1 MELNELEKLVIEAL
15 AEAKAARILAEKAL
29 DRSLAAPNNTYA
41 SEPWGTSSEPA
52 IAPTAPFI
60 KVEEVETKPSLA
72 PWYGKKAL
80 EKRTNREIDPTVD
93 DVGQDIWD
101 DAMED
106 SDV

>member
-1 MELNELEKLVIEAL
+1 MELNEIHKLVIEAL

-29 DRSLAAPNNTYA
+29 DRSLSNNSSTYA
-41 SEPWGTSSEPA
+41 SEPWGAPPDST

-80 EKRTNREIDPTVD
+80 EKRTAKEVDPVGD

-106 SDV
+106 ADV